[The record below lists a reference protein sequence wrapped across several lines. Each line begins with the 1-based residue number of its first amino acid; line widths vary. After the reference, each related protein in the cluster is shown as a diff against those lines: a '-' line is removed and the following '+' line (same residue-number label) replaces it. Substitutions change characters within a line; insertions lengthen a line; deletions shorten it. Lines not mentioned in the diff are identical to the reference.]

1 MNATHAKTVAEAL
14 QDAAIT
20 IDHLTIP
27 SGEASKSLAEVERLW
42 NEFARLKIDRK
53 TAILAVGGG
62 VIGDLTGFV
71 AATFSRGLDFW
82 QGTNLGMLGKSSG
95 HHR

>member
-1 MNATHAKTVAEAL
+1 VK
-14 QDAAIT
+14 
-20 IDHLTIP
+20 
-27 SGEASKSLAEVERLW
+27 ASKSLAEAERLW

-82 QGTNLGMLGKSSG
+82 QVPTTLVAQVDSAIGGKTGVNLPAGQESRWGFLATARRSWPT
-95 HHR
+95 